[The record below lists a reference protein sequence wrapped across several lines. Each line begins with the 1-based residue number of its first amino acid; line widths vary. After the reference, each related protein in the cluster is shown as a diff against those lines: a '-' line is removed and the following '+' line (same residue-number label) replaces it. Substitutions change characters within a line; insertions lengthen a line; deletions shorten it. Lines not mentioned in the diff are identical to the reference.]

1 MVNRK
6 YEKRYNLIL
15 TERAPKVDM
24 LLFFF
29 VVGQLSLPVSI
40 CLGLIERCDIGRYVF
55 YHFVATKTLHS

>member
-40 CLGLIERCDIGRYVF
+40 CLGLNR
-55 YHFVATKTLHS
+55 TL